1 MASKRGG
8 LGRGLS
14 ALFGNNA
21 AGLSPKPGDIVQ
33 AIPTDKIQPNRY
45 QPRREFNSE
54 ALQELA
60 ESIQTYGILQPV
72 IVRKIGNERYELIA
86 GERRLRASK
95 IVGLVEIPAIVR
107 DYTDAQ
113 TSEIS
118 IIENVQRQ
126 ELNVIEEALAYE
138 RLVKEFGHTKEELAT
153 KIGRSRSY
161 IANLLRLLKLAPK
174 VKEWISIGK
183 LTASQARPLLAVE
196 DEELQTTA
204 AEMIIAEDL
213 SVKKVEAFVKEM
225 KVSGLIPAERP
236 KKPPEKKV
244 IQETT
249 NSKPSEEEKPSTTS
263 KTIEVGH
270 DDYVK
275 LVENKLAEM
284 LGTQVKIIADNSTN
298 QIQID
303 FSDDSQLLRL
313 VRNLDRTLPNMNGKQ
328 ITTKEEKIAA
338 LRKFSTEGTVF

>member
-33 AIPTDKIQPNRY
+33 SIPTEKIQANRY
-45 QPRREFNSE
+45 QPRREFDPE
-54 ALQELA
+54 ALQDLA
-60 ESIQTYGILQPV
+60 ESIKAYGILQPV
-72 IVRKIGNERYELIA
+72 IVRKIDNEMYELIA

-95 IVGLVEIPAIVR
+95 IVGLTEIPAIVR

-138 RLVKEFGHTKEELAT
+138 RLINEFGHTQDELAT

-161 IANLLRLLKLAPK
+161 ISHLLRLLKLAPK
-174 VKEWISIGK
+174 VKEWISVGK
-183 LTASQARPLLAVE
+183 LSASQARPLLVIE
-196 DEELQTTA
+196 DKELQTTA
-204 AEMIIAEDL
+204 AEMVIAEDL

-236 KKPPEKKV
+236 KKQPEKK
-244 IQETT
+244 ITPQ
-249 NSKPSEEEKPSTTS
+249 EEEKKPTITS
-263 KTIEVGH
+263 ETIEVAH
-270 DDYVK
+270 EDYVK

-284 LGTQVKIIADNSTN
+284 LGTQVKIFADASTN
-298 QIQID
+298 RIQID

-313 VRNLDRTLPNMNGKQ
+313 VRNLDKTLPNFNSSS

-338 LRKFSTEGTVF
+338 LRKFSTEGTVY

>member
-33 AIPTDKIQPNRY
+33 AIPTDKIRANRY
-45 QPRREFNSE
+45 QPRREFDPE
-54 ALQELA
+54 ALNELA
-60 ESIQTYGILQPV
+60 ESIKAYGILQPV
-72 IVRKIGNERYELIA
+72 IVRKIGGEEYELIA

-95 IVGLVEIPAIVR
+95 LVGLTEIPAIVR

-138 RLVKEFGHTKEELAT
+138 RLLKEFGHTQDELAT

-161 IANLLRLLKLAPK
+161 ITQLLRLLKLAPK
-174 VKEWISIGK
+174 VKEWISMGK
-183 LTASQARPLLAVE
+183 LTASQARPLLVIDDE
-196 DEELQTTA
+196 DLQTTA
-204 AEMIIAEDL
+204 AEMVIAEDL

-236 KKPPEKKV
+236 KKQPEKK
-244 IQETT
+244 IAPPKE
-249 NSKPSEEEKPSTTS
+249 PEPEITS
-263 KTIEVGH
+263 KTIEVAH
-270 DDYVK
+270 EDYVK

-284 LGTQVKIIADNSTN
+284 LGTQVKIFADESTN
-298 QIQID
+298 RIQID

-313 VRNLDRTLPNMNGKQ
+313 VRNLDKNLPNFNNTS

-338 LRKFSTEGTVF
+338 LRKFSTEGTIY

>member
-21 AGLSPKPGDIVQ
+21 AGLSPKPGDVVQ
-33 AIPTDKIQPNRY
+33 SIATDKIQPNRY
-45 QPRREFNSE
+45 QPRREFNPE

-60 ESIQTYGILQPV
+60 ESIKTYGILQPV
-72 IVRKIGNERYELIA
+72 IVRKIGEQNYELIA

-95 IVGLVEIPAIVR
+95 IVGLAEIPAIVR

-126 ELNVIEEALAYE
+126 ELSVIEEALAYE
-138 RLVKEFGHTKEELAT
+138 RLIKEFGHTKDELAT

-161 IANLLRLLKLAPK
+161 ISNLLRLLKLAPK
-174 VKEWISIGK
+174 VKEWISIGR

-225 KVSGLIPAERP
+225 KVSGLIPAEKP
-236 KKPPEKKV
+236 KKPPEKKSPPPEKV
-244 IQETT
+244 Q
-249 NSKPSEEEKPSTTS
+249 SPAVEENSTTS
-263 KTIEVGH
+263 KTIEVAH

-313 VRNLDRTLPNMNGKQ
+313 VRNLDRTLPNVNGKQ